1 MSPAEGVGD
10 GLIEFH
16 IILSPSPPPP
26 TFPPPSPPS
35 LPAHILIL
43 GGSVVHIAVFLHTG
57 ARILNSIANHLNK
70 YLKRNYF

>member
-26 TFPPPSPPS
+26 TSPPPLPPP
-35 LPAHILIL
+35 LPPHILIL
-43 GGSVVHIAVFLHTG
+43 GGSDQQSVVHITTVFLHTG
-57 ARILNSIANHLNK
+57 ALLPTTSINI
-70 YLKRNYF
+70 

>member
-16 IILSPSPPPP
+16 IIPSPSPSPPPL
-26 TFPPPSPPS
+26 PPP
-35 LPAHILIL
+35 HILIL
-43 GGSVVHIAVFLHTG
+43 GGSYQPSVFLH
-57 ARILNSIANHLNK
+57 IENSVANYLNK

>member
-26 TFPPPSPPS
+26 TSPPPLPPP
-35 LPAHILIL
+35 LPPHILIL
-43 GGSVVHIAVFLHTG
+43 GGSDQQPVVL
-57 ARILNSIANHLNK
+57 LP
-70 YLKRNYF
+70 YFYTLDWGSHSKLSCQLPR

>member
-26 TFPPPSPPS
+26 TSPPP
-35 LPAHILIL
+35 LPLHILIL
-43 GGSVVHIAVFLHTG
+43 GGSDQQSVFLHIRDS
-57 ARILNSIANHLNK
+57 AANYLNK
-70 YLKRNYF
+70 YLKRNYVFLRRY